1 MPSCFYIGTRERLFE
16 MRAPSINMP
25 APKVGFANQLDFVN
39 GGISI
44 RQSVAAHKRY
54 DMTWGLLDRDEARIV
69 LDLADGV
76 HGSGLIY
83 WHDPF
88 AADRNVLPQQ
98 WASPFQG
105 TSDGVPLN
113 AGERPQRVTTVQN
126 TLNFPTF
133 SARYDVTTPNTK
145 RVWIP
150 IPPGHSAHIG
160 VYGQPVTGG
169 EMLAIPTFSDGS
181 FIQPIPMQ
189 LMSLADNSRTNFEV
203 KSSDG
208 YNGVFLRLGGN
219 GLITIAGMMVQVLPE
234 GQAVEPGGFISG
246 QGQSGARF
254 LEQPQYN
261 AISAAQDRVSVVAS
275 FAETGTWE

>member
-1 MPSCFYIGTRERLFE
+1 MKKCFYIGTRERLFE

-25 APKVGFANQLDFVN
+25 SSKVGFVSELPYIN
-39 GGISI
+39 GGFSV
-44 RQSVAAHKRY
+44 RQSTAAHKRY
-54 DMTWGLLDRDEARIV
+54 DMTWNSVERDEARII

-113 AGERPQRVTTVQN
+113 AGERPQRLTTVEN

-133 SARYDVTTPNTK
+133 SARYNVTTSNTK

-150 IPPGHSAHIG
+150 IPPGHLAHIG
-160 VYGQPVTGG
+160 VYGQPVSGG
-169 EMLAIPTFSDGS
+169 EMLAIPTFPDGS
-181 FIQPIPMQ
+181 FIQPQIMQ
-189 LMSLADNSRTNFEV
+189 LMSLADSSRTNFEV

-208 YNGVFLRLGGN
+208 HNGVFLRLGGS
-219 GLITIAGMMVQVLPE
+219 GFITIAGMMVQVLPE
-234 GQAVEPGGFISG
+234 GQTVEPGGFISG

-254 LEQPQYN
+254 LGQPDYN
-261 AISAAQDRVSVVAS
+261 AISAAFDRVGVVAS
-275 FAETGTWE
+275 FVETGTWE